1 LSESNSPPE
10 KSEIPRTG
18 RRKFRIWIILGVL
31 LLGIVWVDGPGF
43 RWIAPRLVMHFLSR
57 AGLRGEFQIEGRLS
71 RGFSIS
77 ALRIEGDLEMDH
89 LKIGRLTP
97 DYQLSELARGRLT
110 SLSMDGLE
118 VHLRSGVKGGKV
130 VWPPDLRTWV
140 ERLHQARIRVIPLE
154 LDFQNV
160 SVTVSRDS
168 KPLLRVAPSRLLH
181 RSGSDDFLVELGAIT
196 DATNREW
203 PTQKATV
210 AWERERIVVPRL
222 DPFPGVA
229 LRDGVLQLPVGGE
242 PLVTADLHLD
252 DAIFEVASSSGMSAV
267 RVILRDGT
275 LAIGAVAKRFGIEI
289 PAANLSSLSLE
300 MANFFP
306 NPMVATGTVHL
317 MLEDGAWN
325 DWQMPR
331 LELDAVL
338 MADQCSIA
346 ARGEMLGSEFSMDA
360 TAPVARREKRWL
372 LGDAQGHFEIV
383 DVPQLLRG
391 LAKRLPQI
399 EAEAKVPPSRVDG
412 RFGVS
417 FRENQPNIAF
427 AELVLKPQD
436 HTLASDI
443 TLKSRWKKNQPIS
456 ADLALEGLTASATY
470 QPQFATYQAAVEL
483 NGFDSRRI
491 DRWLAAVKVKPVGAV
506 SLTGK
511 WSGSGELRS
520 GTHRGDFSLAQGTWS
535 REAAAPITAIGDVQY
550 DWPATLETQ
559 RLRLQMNEQT
569 VLLDAVIA
577 DHSLDFR
584 HFLWRDG
591 EQELAS
597 GRASLPLPNDLVNWR
612 ESLVKDARLLA
623 VSARSQVLSLGL
635 LKAWFPAL
643 EKIDPRSTGQVVVS
657 VAGTYAEPQVDAKLE
672 LREIRS
678 LAQPGLPPADVKI
691 TLAGRDSR
699 LVLDGVATAPDFPA
713 AVMTVAMAFHPSK
726 WAKNPQYLK
735 EEGIDGRLDFP
746 RIDLSRFTS
755 LLPGVEQISGI
766 VTGDVVLAGTVGK
779 PQAKGS
785 LELAKASLR
794 LKNGSIPAVVNV
806 AASAEFALDRI
817 VLKKLTGN
825 VAGGSLQG
833 GGALAVR
840 DGKLGEVDLR
850 FQGDHLLLKRNDLL
864 ILRANADLRL
874 QGPWR
879 QAKLSGT
886 VGAVD
891 SIFYRDIELLPIG
904 KPFTTPRAAALPKID
919 TPRFAVSSLR
929 GPYPNWALDV
939 NVRTEESILIRGN
952 FATGTING
960 SVRIGGTLGNPLPD
974 GQFTLRDFRAALPF
988 STLFVRTGSA
998 TFTPATGFDPTLEIS
1013 GTTSCRSYEVSA
1025 YVYGRASDPQLLL
1038 SSNPPL
1044 PENEIMTLLATGTT
1058 TSELESPQAASSQA
1072 LQLLLEE
1079 VRRGRFRYGKRLR
1092 PVLALLDRVDFS
1104 LAEADPYSSESFSTA
1119 TLSVTD
1125 RWFLSAGMGATGDTR
1140 LLAIWRLTF
1149 R

>member
-1 LSESNSPPE
+1 MLS
-10 KSEIPRTG
+10 
-18 RRKFRIWIILGVL
+18 
-31 LLGIVWVDGPGF
+31 IVWLDGPGF
-43 RWIAPRLVMHFLSR
+43 RWIAPRLVMHFMNR
-57 AGLRGEFQIEGRLS
+57 AGLRGDFHIEGRLS

-77 ALRIEGDLEMDH
+77 ALQIDGNMELER
-89 LKIGRLTP
+89 LKIGRLTAE
-97 DYQLSELARGRLT
+97 YRLSGLARGRLIA
-110 SLSMDGLE
+110 LNIDGLQLY
-118 VHLRSGVKGGKV
+118 LRSGVKQSKV
-130 VWPPDLRTWV
+130 TWPPDLRKWV
-140 ERLHQARIRVIPLE
+140 ESLHQMRTRIIPLD

-160 SVTVSRDS
+160 SAAVSRDG
-168 KPLLRVAPSRLLH
+168 KPLLRFARSRLLH
-181 RSGSDDFLVELGAIT
+181 RSGSENFLVELGAII
-196 DATNREW
+196 DAVNREW
-203 PTQKATV
+203 PAQSATV
-210 AWERERIVVPRL
+210 AWERERISVPRL
-222 DPFPGVA
+222 DPLPGVA
-229 LRDGVLQLPVGGE
+229 IRHGILQLPVDGE
-242 PLVTADLHLD
+242 PSVRADLHLD
-252 DAIFEVASSSGMSAV
+252 DAIFEVASSPGMSAV
-267 RVILRDGT
+267 RLDLRDGT
-275 LAIGAVAKRFGIEI
+275 LALGAVARRFGHEI
-289 PAANLSSLSLE
+289 PSANLSSLSLE
-300 MANFFP
+300 LAHIFP
-306 NPMVATGTVHL
+306 DPLAATGTGH
-317 MLEDGAWN
+317 MLLEECVWN
-325 DWQMPR
+325 DWRMPR
-331 LELDAVL
+331 LELDAKFV
-338 MADQCSIA
+338 ADQCSIA
-346 ARGEMLGSEFSMDA
+346 ARGEMLGSKFSIDA
-360 TAPVARREKRWL
+360 TAPVTREKKRWL
-372 LGDAQGHFEIV
+372 LGDAQGQF
-383 DVPQLLRG
+383 DVTDVSPLLRG
-391 LAKRLPQI
+391 LAKRIPQI

-412 RFGVS
+412 HFGVS
-417 FRENQPNIAF
+417 FRENQPNTASV
-427 AELVLKPQD
+427 ELVLKPQD
-436 HTLASDI
+436 RTLTSDI
-443 TLKSRWKKNQPIS
+443 TLKTRWEKDQPLT
-456 ADLALEGLTASATY
+456 ADLALDGLAASATY
-470 QPQFATYQAAVEL
+470 QPQSTAYQATVQL
-483 NGFDSRRI
+483 NGFDSRRV
-491 DRWLAAVKVKPVGAV
+491 DRWLAAVKVKPVGAI

-520 GTHRGDFSLAQGTWS
+520 RTHRGDFSLAKGTWS
-535 REAAAPITAIGDVQY
+535 RGAAAPITAIGDVQY
-550 DWPATLETQ
+550 DWPASLETQ
-559 RLRLQMNEQT
+559 GLRLQMNAQT
-569 VLLDAVIA
+569 VLLDTVIT
-577 DHSLDFR
+577 DHLLEFR

-597 GRASLPLPNDLVNWR
+597 GGASLPLPDDLVNWR
-612 ESLVKDARLLA
+612 DSLVKEARPLA

-643 EKIDPRSTGQVVVS
+643 EKIDPRSTGQVDVR
-657 VAGTYAEPQVDAKLE
+657 VAGTYAEPQVDSKLVLRE
-672 LREIRS
+672 LRS
-678 LAQPGLPPADVKI
+678 LVQPGLPPADVKI

-726 WAKNPQYLK
+726 WAKNPQFLK
-735 EEGIDGRLDFP
+735 EEVIDGRLDFP
-746 RIDLSRFTS
+746 RLDLSRFTP
-755 LLPGVEQISGI
+755 LLPAVEQLSGI
-766 VTGDVVLAGTVGK
+766 VTGDVVFAGTVGK

-794 LKNGSIPAVVNV
+794 LKNDSLPAVDHI

-817 VLKKLTGN
+817 VIKNLTGN

-833 GGALAVR
+833 GGLLAVR
-840 DGKLGEVDLR
+840 DGKLGELDFR
-850 FQGDHLLLKRNDLL
+850 FRGDHLLLKRNDLL
-864 ILRANADLRL
+864 IFRANANLRL

-919 TPRFAVSSLR
+919 TPRIAVSSLR
-929 GPYPNWALDV
+929 EPYPNWQLDV
-939 NVRTEESILIRGN
+939 NFRTKEPILIRGN

-988 STLFVRTGSA
+988 STLSVRTGSA
-998 TFTPATGFDPTLEIS
+998 TFTPTTGFDPTLEIS
-1013 GTTSCRSYEVSA
+1013 GTTSSRSYEVSA

>member
-1 LSESNSPPE
+1 M
-10 KSEIPRTG
+10 
-18 RRKFRIWIILGVL
+18 
-31 LLGIVWVDGPGF
+31 DGPGF
-43 RWIAPRLVMHFLSR
+43 RWIAPRLVMHVLNR

-77 ALRIEGDLEMDH
+77 ALRIESDLELDH
-89 LKIGRLTP
+89 LKIGSLTP
-97 DYQLSELARGRLT
+97 DYRLSELARGRLT
-110 SLSMDGLE
+110 ALSVDGLE

-130 VWPPDLRTWV
+130 VWPPDLRKWV
-140 ERLHQARIRVIPLE
+140 ESLHQARTRIIPLE
-154 LDFQNV
+154 LDLKNV
-160 SVTVSRDS
+160 SVAVSRDG

-181 RSGSDDFLVELGAIT
+181 RSGSEDFWVEFGAIT
-196 DATNREW
+196 DATNRAW
-203 PTQKATV
+203 PAQSATV
-210 AWERERIVVPRL
+210 AWEREQVLVPRL

-229 LRDGVLQLPVGGE
+229 IRDGVLQLPVGGN
-242 PLVTADLHLD
+242 PSVKANLLLD
-252 DAIFEVASSSGMSAV
+252 DAVFEVASSPGLSAV
-267 RVILRDGT
+267 RLDLRDGT
-275 LAIGAVAKRFGIEI
+275 LAIGAVAKRFGFEI
-289 PAANLSSLSLE
+289 PAANLRSLSLE
-300 MANFFP
+300 LAHVFP

-325 DWQMPR
+325 DWRMPR
-331 LELDAVL
+331 LKLDAAL
-338 MADQCSIA
+338 IADQCSIA
-346 ARGEMLGSEFSMDA
+346 ARGEMLGSGFSMDA
-360 TAPVARREKRWL
+360 TAPVTRQKKRWL
-372 LGDAQGHFEIV
+372 LGDAQGDFDIA
-383 DVPQLLRG
+383 DVPLALRE

-399 EAEAKVPPSRVDG
+399 EAETKVPPSRVDG

-417 FRENQPNIAF
+417 FRENQPNTAF

-443 TLKSRWKKNQPIS
+443 SLKTRWEKNQPLF

-470 QPQFATYQAAVEL
+470 HPQPATYQAAVEL
-483 NGFDSRRI
+483 NEFDSRRI
-491 DRWLAAVKVKPVGAV
+491 DRWLAVVKVKPVGAV

-520 GTHRGDFSLAQGTWS
+520 GTHRGDLSLAQGTWS
-535 REAAAPITAIGDVQY
+535 RDAAAPIMAIGVVQY
-550 DWPATLETQ
+550 DWPASLETQ
-559 RLRLQMNEQT
+559 GLRLRMDEQT
-569 VLLDAVIA
+569 VLLDAA
-577 DHSLDFR
+577 LSDHLLELQR
-584 HFLWRDG
+584 FLWSDG
-591 EQELAS
+591 KQELAS
-597 GRASLPLPNDLVNWR
+597 GRASLPLPDDLVNWR
-612 ESLVKDARLLA
+612 DSLVKDARPLA
-623 VSARSQVLSLGL
+623 VTARSQVLSLGL

-643 EKIDPRSTGQVVVS
+643 EKIDPRSTGQVDVR
-657 VAGTYAEPQVDAKLE
+657 VAGTYAEPQVDSKLVLRE
-672 LREIRS
+672 LRS
-678 LAQPGLPPADVKI
+678 LVQPGLPPADVKI

-726 WAKNPQYLK
+726 WAKNPQFLK
-735 EEGIDGRLDFP
+735 EEVIDGRLDFP
-746 RIDLSRFTS
+746 RLDLSRFTP
-755 LLPGVEQISGI
+755 LLPAVEQLSGI
-766 VTGDVVLAGTVGK
+766 VTGDVVFAGTVGK

-794 LKNGSIPAVVNV
+794 LKNDSLPAVDHI

-817 VLKKLTGN
+817 VIKNLTGN

-833 GGALAVR
+833 GGLLAVR
-840 DGKLGEVDLR
+840 DGKLGELDFR
-850 FQGDHLLLKRNDLL
+850 FRGDHLLLKRNDLL
-864 ILRANADLRL
+864 IFRANANLRL

-919 TPRFAVSSLR
+919 TPRIAVSSLR
-929 GPYPNWALDV
+929 EPYPNWQLDV
-939 NVRTEESILIRGN
+939 NFRTKEPILIRGN

-988 STLFVRTGSA
+988 STLSVRTGSA
-998 TFTPATGFDPTLEIS
+998 TFTPTTGFDPTLEIS
-1013 GTTSCRSYEVSA
+1013 GTTSSRSYEVSA